1 MTMMNPSAPRA
12 ASVPGGR
19 TPPPKAATSQRTG
32 IIVDRGGSS
41 GTANRPAANS
51 SGRYVNSILSTL
63 SHPVAVAPET
73 DESTISS
80 SERRLERK
88 LRCIQT
94 LDRLIPPLFYH
105 SRNNSRSVDTGVE
118 AGENNDESNN
128 NKKRKRHE
136 STDDD
141 EHAAAHPSDGIPK
154 TASTSH
160 ETNLYS
166 SRNENDNF
174 TNSCYLATLRQQLS
188 HHKLQNQ
195 RLIDRRMSVFN
206 SLVELHECYETGLDG
221 IARLNDL
228 RNVPDNVMMDRPSNK
243 S

>member
-32 IIVDRGGSS
+32 IVVDRAGFS
-41 GTANRPAANS
+41 GTANRPGANS
-51 SGRYVNSILSTL
+51 SGRYFNAILSTL
-63 SHPVAVAPET
+63 NYPVAFASET
-73 DESTISS
+73 DESTICSS
-80 SERRLERK
+80 DRRLERK
-88 LRCIQT
+88 RRCIQT
-94 LDRLIPPLFYH
+94 LDRLIPPLIYY
-105 SRNNSRSVDTGVE
+105 SRNNICCVDTSVE

-128 NKKRKRHE
+128 NKKRKRNE
-136 STDDD
+136 SSENNEDS
-141 EHAAAHPSDGIPK
+141 AARSDGIPK
-154 TASTSH
+154 SASTSH
-160 ETNLYS
+160 ETTLCS

-174 TNSCYLATLRQQLS
+174 TKSSYLATLRQQLS
-188 HHKLQNQ
+188 HFKLQNQ

-228 RNVPDNVMMDRPSNK
+228 RNVPDNVMMDRPSSK
-243 S
+243 SS